1 MNVTSRRPAIFATSL
16 LLLLALGATNVA
28 AAQALPGLTPAAK
41 APGTLRLATW
51 NLEWLIAPRD
61 FPQLARDCVPPKG
74 ESNNPRSIPCDVA
87 TDNGRTDAD
96 FEALARYARAL
107 DADVVSLQEVDGVAA
122 AGRVFKSHSF
132 CLSSRPNV
140 QNNGFAIRQGVPFR
154 CGTEVVALGLGGR
167 VRYGVEL
174 VLYPDTARE
183 MHLLSVHLKSGCPRQ
198 TLDSRREACVLLA
211 RQVPELERW
220 IDAQA
225 AAGHRFAVLGDF
237 NRDLLADR
245 GPARDANGAQLSLW
259 SEIDD
264 GDPPGAKLLTV
275 ADGQP
280 YSNCASNQNYQ
291 GYIDHVVLGAALA
304 KWRVPGSFVRLT
316 YADADASSRK
326 LSDHCPV
333 GVDLQLPR

>member
-1 MNVTSRRPAIFATSL
+1 MNHSSARSVLATKL
-16 LLLLALGATNVA
+16 LLLLLTSALAPIA
-28 AAQALPGLTPAAK
+28 LAQALPGITPAVK
-41 APGTLRLATW
+41 APGTLRIATW

-87 TDNGRTDAD
+87 TEGGRVDAD

-140 QNNGFAIRQGVPFR
+140 QNNGFAIRQGIPFR

-174 VLYPDTARE
+174 VLYPGTARE
-183 MHLLSVHLKSGCPRQ
+183 MFLLSVHLKSGCPRQ
-198 TLDSRREACVLLA
+198 ALDSRREACVLLA

-245 GPARDANGAQLSLW
+245 GPARDANGVQLGLW
-259 SEIDD
+259 NEIDD
-264 GDPPGAKLLTV
+264 GDPTGAKLSTV
-275 ADGQP
+275 AEGQP
-280 YSNCASNQNYQ
+280 YSNCASTQNYQ

-304 KWRVPGSFVRLT
+304 AWRVPNSFVRLT
-316 YADADASSRK
+316 YADADAASRK